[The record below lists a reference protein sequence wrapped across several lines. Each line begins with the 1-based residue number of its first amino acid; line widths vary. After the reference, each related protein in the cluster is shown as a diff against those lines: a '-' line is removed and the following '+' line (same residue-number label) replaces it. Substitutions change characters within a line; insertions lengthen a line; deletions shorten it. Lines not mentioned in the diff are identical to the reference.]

1 MTEWQPI
8 ETAPK
13 NDKAILVKQENTI
26 MMAFFNHV
34 TQWWEVAF
42 LAGLYDGLKTRVIE
56 DDMFKERFTHWKE
69 LA

>member
-1 MTEWQPI
+1 MVDWQPI
-8 ETAPK
+8 EIAPK
-13 NDKAILVKQENTI
+13 NDTAILVKQENTI

-42 LAGLYDGLKTRVIE
+42 LVGLYAGLKTRVIE